1 MRPREWALSAL
12 FVAMLALPVAEAVMR
27 IERWPLTTVAMFAQ
41 RIPPSVPVRYVTLV
55 GRTADGVE
63 REMTAP
69 DFGLT
74 PNELG
79 RRLPPDI
86 RWLGKSCGELGRAY
100 NAQPRPPAG
109 RLTALRADVTVVAR
123 PGARPPALPRWSADC
138 LLGAR

>member
-1 MRPREWALSAL
+1 MRPREWVLSAL
-12 FVAMLALPVAEAVMR
+12 FVVILALPVAEAVLR
-27 IERWPLTTVAMFAQ
+27 IDRWPLTTVAMFSH
-41 RIPPSVPVRYVTLV
+41 RISPSKPVRYVTLV
-55 GRTADGVE
+55 GKAADGVE

-86 RWLGKSCGELGRAY
+86 RWLGKNCGELGRAY
-100 NAQPRPPAG
+100 NAPPRPPAR

-123 PGARPPALPRWSADC
+123 PGAPPPALPRWSADC